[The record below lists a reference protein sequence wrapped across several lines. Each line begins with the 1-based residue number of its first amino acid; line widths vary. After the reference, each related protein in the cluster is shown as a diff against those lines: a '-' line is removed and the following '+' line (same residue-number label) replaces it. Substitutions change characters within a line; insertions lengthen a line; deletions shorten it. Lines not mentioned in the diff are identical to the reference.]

1 MLIMASPKKTNIV
14 REVLEKEKPDEL
26 ILPAVGE
33 TTFRPVDIFKHPVYK
48 NINRMIVNRQ
58 QNIALLKYI
67 DDCNEG
73 KPCMTDEEIALVE
86 KIKKCFGCKGWP
98 RISEE
103 KN

>member
-1 MLIMASPKKTNIV
+1 MASPKETNIV

-58 QNIALLKYI
+58 QNIALLKCI
-67 DDCNEG
+67 DHYNEG
-73 KPCMTDEEIALVE
+73 NPCMTDEEIALVE
-86 KIKKCFGCKGWP
+86 KIRKCYGCTGRP